1 MEAWVKMVKENVRM
15 LAGIVAFIGV
25 AFLAVLLFNPPW
37 KKSCEEQ
44 RMEYVRL
51 QAESSIPP
59 PEFVVVNK
67 ECRQQ

>member
-1 MEAWVKMVKENVRM
+1 MGA
-15 LAGIVAFIGV
+15 LIGV

>member
-15 LAGIVAFIGV
+15 LAGVGALIGV